1 MITEYGCGLAT
12 DLYELTMMQGYHA
25 YDKDIPVVFEAFFRS
40 QPFQGGYSI
49 FAGVEDVISH
59 LQALSFSERDISYLS
74 EIGSFHDRFLNELLS
89 FRFTGDVYAMPEGEV
104 VFPNEPLLRV
114 HATMGQAQ
122 IIESMILNIL
132 NFQTLVATKAAR
144 IAHAAGGKSVLEMG
158 MRRAQGPDGALSATR
173 AAYIGGAEAT
183 SNTLAGMKFGI
194 PVRGTMAHSWVMAFD
209 SELEAFQ
216 RYAELYPDRCI
227 FLIDTYDTLGSG
239 IENAIKAGAWL
250 RDRGKSF
257 GVRLDSGDLEY
268 LSHAVRARLD
278 EAGFPD
284 AKIAVS
290 NELDEWIVNQL
301 VTDGAPIDVWGIG
314 TNLVTGGTQSSF
326 PGVYKLSARYETE
339 TGDMRPVMKVSDN
352 PEKSSNPGIKQV
364 YRFFS
369 GSGEPLGDLVSEAS
383 EEAPTGDPVL
393 FYHPTSVTQKYRMED
408 YDHTEALL
416 TRVMKDGVPCAKPET
431 LSRFRERALSRVESL
446 PHTYRRMINPHVYK
460 VSLSR
465 RLKDMK
471 LSILRDHGIYE

>member
-1 MITEYGCGLAT
+1 
-12 DLYELTMMQGYHA
+12 
-25 YDKDIPVVFEAFFRS
+25 
-40 QPFQGGYSI
+40 
-49 FAGVEDVISH
+49 
-59 LQALSFSERDISYLS
+59 
-74 EIGSFHDRFLNELLS
+74 
-89 FRFTGDVYAMPEGEV
+89 
-104 VFPNEPLLRV
+104 
-114 HATMGQAQ
+114 
-122 IIESMILNIL
+122 
-132 NFQTLVATKAAR
+132 
-144 IAHAAGGKSVLEMG
+144 
-158 MRRAQGPDGALSATR
+158 
-173 AAYIGGAEAT
+173 
-183 SNTLAGMKFGI
+183 
-194 PVRGTMAHSWVMAFD
+194 MAFD

-216 RYAELYPDRCI
+216 RYAELYPDTCI

-250 RDRGKSF
+250 RDRGKTF

-326 PGVYKLSARYETE
+326 PGVYKLAARYETG
-339 TGDMRPVMKVSDN
+339 TDDMRPVMKVSDN

-369 GSGEPLGDLVSEAS
+369 DSGEPLGDLVSEAS
-383 EEAPTGDPVL
+383 EDAPGGDPVL

-408 YDHTEALL
+408 YDHAEALL
-416 TRVMKDGVPCAKPET
+416 TRVMKNGVPCAKQET
-431 LSRFRERALSRVESL
+431 LSQFRERALSRVESL